1 MSTRSNIGIQ
11 NEDGSLDVIYC
22 HWDGYP
28 SHNGAIL
35 LHHYQDLEKIR
46 ELIALGDIS
55 SLAAA
60 VKAASGEH
68 TFESPQEGVVVAY
81 GRDRHEDGIG
91 SRHFDTLDDYQKLMR
106 SEGGYIEYVYLY
118 KVADRKWLWSPAL
131 DDLGIKA
138 SFRQIILSFLLYP
151 QLRIGKSHRENKL
164 PYGLSTELYPAA
176 CSKAPDISSCCAA
189 GIPILVAIPR
199 QPDTARAIGTSNSLA
214 SLGRK

>member
-60 VKAASGEH
+60 VKPAAGEH
-68 TFESPQEGVVVAY
+68 SFESPQEGVVVAY

-131 DDLGIKA
+131 DDIGIKEL
-138 SFRQIILSFLLYP
+138 QDL
-151 QLRIGKSHRENKL
+151 
-164 PYGLSTELYPAA
+164 TER
-176 CSKAPDISSCCAA
+176 S
-189 GIPILVAIPR
+189 VAE
-199 QPDTARAIGTSNSLA
+199 
-214 SLGRK
+214 

>member
-1 MSTRSNIGIQ
+1 MSTRSHIGIQ

-28 SHNGAIL
+28 AHNGAIL
-35 LHHYQDLEKIR
+35 LHHYQDQEKIR

-55 SLAAA
+55 SLAKA
-60 VKAASGEH
+60 VKPTSKEH
-68 TFESPQEGVVVAY
+68 NFESPQEGVVVAY

-91 SRHFDTLDDYQKLMR
+91 HKHFGSMDEYQKLMV

-118 KVADRKWLWSPAL
+118 SIVDRKWLWSPAL
-131 DDLGIKA
+131 DDIGIKA

-164 PYGLSTELYPAA
+164 LHGLSTELYPAA
-176 CSKAPDISSCCAA
+176 CSKAPAISSCCAA
-189 GIPILVAIPR
+189 GIPILVAMLR
-199 QPDTARAIGTSNSLA
+199 QPDTARAIGTSNSSA

>member
-1 MSTRSNIGIQ
+1 MSTRSNIGIH

-46 ELIALGDIS
+46 ELIALGDIR

-60 VKAASGEH
+60 VKPASGEH

-81 GRDRHEDGIG
+81 GRDRHEDGV
-91 SRHFDTLDDYQKLMR
+91 STKHFDEFDVYRNLMR

-118 KVADRKWLWSPAL
+118 KVAVRKWLWSPAL
-131 DDLGIKA
+131 DDIGIKG

-164 PYGLSTELYPAA
+164 LYGLSTELYPAA
-176 CSKAPDISSCCAA
+176 CSKAPAISSCCAA
-189 GIPILVAIPR
+189 GIPIFVAMLR
-199 QPDTARAIGTSNSLA
+199 QPDTARAMGMSSSLA
-214 SLGRK
+214 SLRRM